1 MYRHSDMIEAS
12 TPTSSFGQIVVDNTG
27 DAVGHTAAG
36 LVIKVMSAH
45 FAGARPV
52 HLDGNSPQPMVSGT
66 TWVDIGTTP
75 TGSPTYPLDVAAAF
89 SKDGKKFILSVA
101 NPTVDGQRFTA
112 QINGV
117 KLRGPGKL
125 SQIAAPSVEAD
136 NEFGKEP
143 LVKIVESSVT
153 ELPGTVQ
160 VPPIS
165 VSVYEFDVENG

>member
-1 MYRHSDMIEAS
+1 
-12 TPTSSFGQIVVDNTG
+12 
-27 DAVGHTAAG
+27 
-36 LVIKVMSAH
+36 
-45 FAGARPV
+45 
-52 HLDGNSPQPMVSGT
+52 MVSGT

-101 NPTVDGQRFTA
+101 NPTVDGQMFA
-112 QINGV
+112 VQINGV

-125 SQIAAPSVEAD
+125 SQIVAPSVEAD
-136 NEFGKEP
+136 NEFGKDP

-153 ELPGTVQ
+153 GLPSTVQ